1 MGGEARSVGGNEKRG
16 SYNDDV
22 KSINKII
29 KSKRKNYDN

>member
-22 KSINKII
+22 KSINKVI
-29 KSKRKNYDN
+29 KIKKEKL